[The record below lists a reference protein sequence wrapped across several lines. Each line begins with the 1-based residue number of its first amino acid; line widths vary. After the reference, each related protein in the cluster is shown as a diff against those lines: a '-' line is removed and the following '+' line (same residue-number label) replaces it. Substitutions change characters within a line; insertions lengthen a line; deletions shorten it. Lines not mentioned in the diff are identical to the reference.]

1 MQLKDLYIQ
10 ENLETILQV
19 LKSDLSNK
27 GIFRFETIKQNGN
40 NIQTNC
46 PFHKEGQ
53 EKKPSFG
60 IREDDGK
67 CHCFTCGWAGS
78 LDEMISNIHLK
89 YDEGKYGKQWLMKHF
104 SSTEIESR
112 PLMTFGGR
120 KNERR
125 RDIVGNSNI
134 YADVSDISIG
144 KSKQHIEEKEL
155 EKYRLIHPYMYQRGL
170 TDEIIEEFDIGY
182 DEVQRC
188 ITFPVYDINKNLSF
202 IARRSVDVKFFNYPA
217 DAEKPVY
224 EAWRFV
230 DGKYKTALV
239 VESFL
244 NCLTAWKYGIPSVAL
259 IGTGTQEQYE
269 ILRRLPVRKY
279 ILALDPDEAGRKG
292 QERFKRYL
300 SRYKHIQELV
310 YEDERD
316 INDLQEEFLDLK
328 II

>member
-10 ENLETILQV
+10 EQLETILQV

-40 NIQTNC
+40 NVQTNC

-120 KNERR
+120 YIDRNNNGSTNRISNR
-125 RDIVGNSNI
+125 STSNDDIHN
-134 YADVSDISIG
+134 YISR
-144 KSKQHIEEKEL
+144 EEL
-155 EKYRLIHPYMYQRGL
+155 EKYRYIHPYMYERGL

-188 ITFPVYDINKNLSF
+188 ITFPVYDVNKNLSF

-217 DAEKPVY
+217 DVEKPVY

-230 DGKYKTALV
+230 SGKYKTALV

-259 IGTGTQEQYE
+259 IGTGTKEQYE
-269 ILRRLPVRKY
+269 ILRILPVRKY

-292 QERFKRYL
+292 QQRFKKYL
-300 SRYKHIQELV
+300 SKYKQIQELV